1 MTTTTSGGDVD
12 IDANTHDRVKLNVG
26 GKVFETTVST
36 LRSGGHES
44 LLSVLS
50 SRLSTDSNP
59 IFIDRDPDI
68 FSVLL
73 SILRSNHLPSFAR
86 RFSNQELADEALY
99 YGIEARLKS
108 ALSPPFFNGIDAS
121 VVAIVKPASE
131 AFPSTFT
138 ASVGDGSVWVAH
150 GGQISGYDW
159 NLTHTGTIRTHME
172 HITSIKRVW
181 PEVAAVGS
189 KSVAGMHF
197 YDFAGGRH
205 VSSVHWMDSSDPRI
219 YKARVHCISDSD
231 SSVFG
236 SFECG
241 HKENCILVV
250 DKETIKVVSE
260 IGRQNGASVK
270 TSAASKMAYLHDP
283 GVIVS
288 SSVTSGAFGYSG
300 YIRLWDPRSAELVWE
315 TNEPGSGR
323 SSRFGDSFAD
333 MDVDVEQK
341 SLFKV
346 CSKSGDLA
354 FADLRSLG
362 NDPWVYLKDKNPSLR
377 NMGGLSNSV
386 IHCYNKQVFLG
397 RDGGLEVWSRV
408 AKERRGDEEAER
420 ILDVDENSYRR
431 NFVDKE
437 EHAQKGIINK
447 IEGGGD
453 RLFVSR
459 EGVEGIEVWESSNL
473 SGSISVL

>member
-1 MTTTTSGGDVD
+1 MSSSATT
-12 IDANTHDRVKLNVG
+12 NERVRLNIG

-36 LRSGGHES
+36 LCSGGSDS

-59 IFIDRDPDI
+59 IFIDRDPEI
-68 FSVLL
+68 FSILL
-73 SILRSNHLPSFAR
+73 SLLRSGHLPSIAR
-86 RFSNQELADEALY
+86 RFSNQELAEEALY
-99 YGIEARLKS
+99 YGIETRLKS
-108 ALSPPFFNGIDAS
+108 ALSPPSFKGIDAS
-121 VVAIVKPASE
+121 VVATIKPASD
-131 AFPSTFT
+131 AFPSAFT
-138 ASVGDGSVWVAH
+138 ANVGEGSVWVAH

-172 HITSIKRVW
+172 NITSIRRVW
-181 PEVAAVGS
+181 AEVAAVGS
-189 KSVAGMHF
+189 TSVAGLHF

-205 VSSVHWMDSSDPRI
+205 VASAHWLDPSDPRI
-219 YKARVHCISDSD
+219 YKARVHCIADSE
-231 SSVFG
+231 SSVYG

-270 TSAASKMAYLHDP
+270 TSAASKMTYLPDP

-300 YIRLWDPRSAELVWE
+300 YIRLWDPRSGELVWE

-341 SLFKV
+341 ALFKV

-354 FADLRSLG
+354 FADLRNLKE
-362 NDPWVYLKDKNPSLR
+362 DPWVYLKDKNPSLR
-377 NMGGLSNSV
+377 NMGGSSNIV
-386 IHCYNKQVFLG
+386 LHCYNKQVFLG
-397 RDGGLEVWSRV
+397 RGGGLEVWSRV
-408 AKERRGDEEAER
+408 EEEERGGGGGVVERMIIDEG
-420 ILDVDENSYRR
+420 SYRR
-431 NFVDKE
+431 NYVDKE
-437 EHAQKGIINK
+437 VHEEKGIIK
-447 IEGGGD
+447 RIEGGGD

-473 SGSISVL
+473 SGSIPVL